1 MKHRSQ
7 AMGGMHPVRLNDI
20 DLRILAQL
28 QEDAGRST
36 AGVAQR
42 VGLSH
47 AGCARRIQMLEK
59 AGVIKRYAAIIDA
72 NAAELPVTVFVHIRF
87 DWRAKERIDL
97 FERTIMD
104 QPEVLECYLVTGE
117 ADYLLRVV
125 VRDVETYERFLV
137 ERLRRLPGLARLKS
151 GFVIREVKHATV
163 TANIESTQPMR
174 RRPMRRPKGR

>member
-1 MKHRSQ
+1 
-7 AMGGMHPVRLNDI
+7 MGDMYPGPLQLDDI

-36 AGVAQR
+36 ASVAQR

-47 AGCARRIQMLEK
+47 AGCVRRIQMLEK
-59 AGVIKRYAAIIDA
+59 AGVIKRYTALIDA
-72 NAAELPVTVFVHIRF
+72 NAAELAVTVFVHIRF
-87 DWRAKERIDL
+87 DWQAKERLDL

-104 QPEVLECYLVTGE
+104 QPEVLECYFVTGE

-125 VRDVETYERFLV
+125 VPDVATYERFLV

-151 GFVIREVKHATV
+151 GFVIREVKHTTV
-163 TANIESTQPMR
+163 MAKIDDTQPMR
-174 RRPMRRPKGR
+174 RRPTRRPRGR